1 MTYKKTEKKGE
12 LASNSEF
19 FFLDLHESSVGGSTT
34 SDLSK
39 CWAPLSPPQTRNQQK
54 DAQNSLAAGRL
65 GGVVVVTPVISIDI
79 ISMNSWF
86 CQRFGWNDDLQLA
99 NNVGTV

>member
-1 MTYKKTEKKGE
+1 MNHLWVAQLPVIFPSAGPHC
-12 LASNSEF
+12 
-19 FFLDLHESSVGGSTT
+19 D
-34 SDLSK
+34 
-39 CWAPLSPPQTRNQQK
+39 PPQTRNQQK

-65 GGVVVVTPVISIDI
+65 GGVMVVTPVISIDI